1 MLWSDIVED
10 EEFEIQVN
18 NEVKQSNNVNQS
30 NNNLLTENVI
40 YINDFKNSEAELTP
54 NGIFKNAT
62 RRDSA
67 GIFKNESETLRE
79 PTGFFKNCKF
89 YELPTLNKNTTRSKS
104 LGIFKNESETRWE
117 AGDIFNNINIHN
129 LKSYN
134 FNNIYN
140 LKNFLYRFKKNGIL
154 IHFKK
159 SQSDNFTEGVFKN
172 SETELTPNGV
182 FKILKPNNYSLNEFY
197 EVINSDNEF
206 YNSFINI
213 ITKIYINKFVK
224 KNNKYIKSNT
234 YNFIKLL
241 HKLFINNKK
250 NNLIINENI
259 CSQEFNKLNIDS
271 KLQIIGEIYNYK

>member
-1 MLWSDIVED
+1 M
-10 EEFEIQVN
+10 
-18 NEVKQSNNVNQS
+18 
-30 NNNLLTENVI
+30 
-40 YINDFKNSEAELTP
+40 
-54 NGIFKNAT
+54 
-62 RRDSA
+62 
-67 GIFKNESETLRE
+67 
-79 PTGFFKNCKF
+79 
-89 YELPTLNKNTTRSKS
+89 PTLNKNNTRSKS
-104 LGIFKNESETRWE
+104 LGIFKNESETRGE

-172 SETELTPNGV
+172 SEAELTPNGV